1 MTSLLPTTTTATP
14 GQSYSLNLSG
24 VTTRQH
30 MQDWDP
36 NWISEYE
43 EQSNDYEFQVD
54 SGNGG
59 QVGIWGGS
67 GNPPSSGSYLDY
79 SQFIAAGP
87 PAGAPVRVRMKFEHR
102 DDGTWASCSHK
113 TDNVTLGQAHYE
125 VALQAGSFR
134 IYKYWGPD
142 ISGDYDTIALTD
154 FSPTQG
160 NIYWIYL
167 TERRAGNSV
176 NGTLTLSGE
185 LRDENLNLL
194 ATVSV
199 IDDGNLPGLPAPGL
213 SIIPS
218 SNKRGFGSYSSA
230 DGAGAKILEWHVEDA
245 PI

>member
-1 MTSLLPTTTTATP
+1 MTTTATP
-14 GQSYSLNLSG
+14 GQRYSLNLSG

-30 MQDWDP
+30 MQDWDS

-54 SGNGG
+54 SGSGG

-113 TDNVTLGQAHYE
+113 TDNATLGRAHYE
-125 VALQAGSFR
+125 VALQGGAFR

-142 ISGDYDTIALTD
+142 ISGDYDTIAATA

-185 LRDENLNLL
+185 LLDENLNRL

-199 IDDGNLPGLPAPGL
+199 VDDGNLSGITNPLGKPV
-213 SIIPS
+213 IPS
-218 SNKRGFGSYSSA
+218 SNKRGFGSYSA
-230 DGAGAKILEWHVEDA
+230 PDGAGAKIIEWIVEDA